1 MTIQPRDV
9 LSAFSPK
16 FKRLPPPRFTEDD
29 SLLIEIR
36 DKIAKAEN
44 VPSIRHALRDLL
56 RESLLQMGLE
66 DAARTGL
73 IGVLASECEFAA
85 ITENA

>member
-1 MTIQPRDV
+1 MTIHTTPRDV

-16 FKRLPPPRFTEDD
+16 LTKRLPPPRFTEDD

-44 VPSIRHALRDLL
+44 VPSIRHALRALL
-56 RESLLQMGLE
+56 RESLLQMGEE
-66 DAARTGL
+66 DAARCGL
-73 IGVLASECEFAA
+73 IGILHPEIE
-85 ITENA
+85 